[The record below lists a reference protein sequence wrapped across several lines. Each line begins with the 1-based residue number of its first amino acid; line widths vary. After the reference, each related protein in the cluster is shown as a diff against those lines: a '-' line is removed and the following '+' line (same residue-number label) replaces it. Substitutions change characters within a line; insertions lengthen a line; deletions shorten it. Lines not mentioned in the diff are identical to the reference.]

1 MIQVK
6 DSLFTL
12 HTAHTTYQFAADG
25 NGFLLHTYYGPRAEG
40 DFRRLLRFADRGFS
54 PNPNALADG
63 RVFSLDTLPQEY
75 PASGVGDFRVPV
87 IEARFA
93 DGSAAVDLRFERC
106 EVRKGKYALE
116 GLPAFRGDDAETLA
130 VYLRDPC
137 TGLSA
142 ELLYG
147 VLEDSDLIT
156 RAVRITN
163 GGSAPVTLTN
173 AGSLCLDFAR
183 GDMDVIASDA
193 RHTME
198 RIPHRRAVA
207 PGVQSVG
214 SGRGI
219 TSH

>member
-116 GLPAFRGDDAETLA
+116 GCPRSGATTPR
-130 VYLRDPC
+130 RWPC
-137 TGLSA
+137 TCA
-142 ELLYG
+142 
-147 VLEDSDLIT
+147 T
-156 RAVRITN
+156 RAPPFGRAAVRRI
-163 GGSAPVTLTN
+163 GRQRPHH
-173 AGSLCLDFAR
+173 AR
-183 GDMDVIASDA
+183 GAHHERRQRPRDA
-193 RHTME
+193 DECRQ
-198 RIPHRRAVA
+198 PV
-207 PGVQSVG
+207 P
-214 SGRGI
+214 
-219 TSH
+219 